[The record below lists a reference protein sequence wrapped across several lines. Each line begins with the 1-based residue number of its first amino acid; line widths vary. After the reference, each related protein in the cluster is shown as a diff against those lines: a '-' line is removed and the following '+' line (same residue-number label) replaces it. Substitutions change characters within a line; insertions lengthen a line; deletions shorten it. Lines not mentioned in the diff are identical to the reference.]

1 MNIIDL
7 TRDLGS
13 ASGALVPGHP
23 GVEYVEFHNHEE
35 HGRTNATLSF
45 SIHSFTHIDPP
56 YHFVKDGKTID
67 EVALERLMAPGY
79 ILDVRESAKDGQ
91 AIMSSDLP
99 EVNPGILA
107 GRIVI
112 LRTGWGEKAFERP
125 DYYTAGP
132 YLSEELA
139 KWFVAQDILAVG
151 LENPPDYFEE
161 GSLPCPGDAPVHR
174 TLLGNDVCLI
184 ENLTNL
190 DKITIPDPY
199 IMALPIKLYKGCG
212 GPARVVALEGT
223 LPE

>member
-1 MNIIDL
+1 MSVIDL
-7 TRDLGS
+7 TRDLG
-13 ASGALVPGHP
+13 AATGALVPGHP
-23 GVEYVEFHNHEE
+23 SVEYDEFHNHEE

-79 ILDVRESAKDGQ
+79 VLDLREASTEGKPILP
-91 AIMSSDLP
+91 SDLP
-99 EVNPGILA
+99 ELEPGILA

-125 DYYTAGP
+125 DYYTSGP

-139 KWFVAQDILAVG
+139 KFFVAEDILAVG
-151 LENPPDYFEE
+151 LENPPDYFEP
-161 GSLPCPGDAPVHR
+161 GSSPCPGDAPVHR
-174 TLLGNDVCLI
+174 TLLGNEVLLI

-190 DKITIPDPY
+190 GMITTPDPY

-212 GPARVVALEGT
+212 GPARVIALEGE
-223 LPE
+223 LP